1 MAVSTCAKCS
11 GRSWEIQLVE
21 PSGAHAEQYFIQCSH
36 CGTPAG
42 LLGFQYAAALI
53 KEQAESI
60 ADLQKRLKTVEA
72 FVRNIDQNVMKMA
85 RAVK

>member
-1 MAVSTCAKCS
+1 MALSTCAKCS
-11 GRSWEIQLVE
+11 GRSWEVQLVE

-60 ADLQKRLKTVEA
+60 AELQKRLKTVESY
-72 FVRNIDQNVMKMA
+72 VRNIDQNLLKMA
-85 RAVK
+85 RALK